1 MNALESPTARP
12 LFSLPLIVALL
23 LFAVLTLAK
32 TSVMPDGDPY
42 WHVTTGRWILEHGT
56 VPVRDIY
63 SHSASSYAWSAHE
76 WLSEILMYGVQQL
89 GGWQALQ
96 LLACGAFALT
106 AGYMLRFLMQRMAVA
121 PALTLGVICLAVM
134 SMHFMA
140 RPHAFVWPITAL
152 WVGTLVNA
160 GEQRRGPPLW
170 LLPLLILWCNLHAS
184 FTLGLGFAG
193 ALALDAIW
201 TVRRSTERT
210 ALIRQWTVFLGLA
223 SLCILVN
230 PRGIHAITYALEVMR
245 MSDTLDIVGEWR
257 SADFHQFQ
265 FLLLWLA
272 YVMVTAFTG
281 RLVMS
286 PIRIIFVCGLLYLAL
301 KHARYHALVGLVSP
315 FLLARPMAEGAAR
328 ASGADPRESGIGM
341 GTSSAL
347 PPARPLGLLIGVLA
361 AIALAF
367 GLYPRLQAAPSPFVT
382 PANALRAF
390 IATGADGRVFNTYVF
405 GGYLISRG
413 IPVYIDGR
421 GDMYGDK
428 MMKEMADANDLRTP
442 HALEN
447 LLAKYQIGWT
457 LLQPKTSA
465 VELLDHLPQWERIY
479 GDTIAVVHVR
489 RDLLAAARAKQR
501 VPSPGGATI
510 SR

>member
-1 MNALESPTARP
+1 MPAPEPSRSRP

-32 TSVMPDGDPY
+32 ASVMPDGDPY

-56 VPVRDIY
+56 VPVRDLY
-63 SHSASSYAWSAHE
+63 SHSASAFAWSAHE
-76 WLSEILMYGVQQL
+76 WLSEILMYTVQRL

-96 LLACGAFALT
+96 LLACTAFALT

-160 GEQRRGPPLW
+160 GEERRGPPLW

-201 TVRRSTERT
+201 NVRTSPERQP
-210 ALIRQWTVFLGLA
+210 LIRKWAIFLGLA

-230 PRGIHAITYALEVMR
+230 PRGVHAITYALEVMR

-265 FLLLWLA
+265 FLTLWLA

-286 PIRIIFVCGLLYLAL
+286 PIRIIFVCGLIYLAL

-315 FLLARPMAEGAAR
+315 FLLARPLAEGAAR
-328 ASGADPRESGIGM
+328 TSGAEG
-341 GTSSAL
+341 SSA
-347 PPARPLGLLIGVLA
+347 GLLPAKPIGVAIGVLA
-361 AIALAF
+361 GIALAF

-382 PANALRAF
+382 PAKALAAF
-390 IATGADGRVFNTYVF
+390 TATGAEGRVFNTYVF

-421 GDMYGDK
+421 GDMYGDT

-442 HALEN
+442 HALEK
-447 LLAKYQIGWT
+447 LLEKYAIGWT

-465 VELLDHLPQWERIY
+465 VELLDHLPQWERLY
-479 GDTIAVVHVR
+479 GDSIAVVHVR

-501 VPSPGGATI
+501 LPLPGSPTI